1 MVIDSKTS
9 GIIVTVVL
17 VIMAC
22 RVIYLNVKL
31 AKLESYDLHVRLT
44 EAICAA
50 NMELFATIYYFGN
63 QLFKKAW
70 DLSTA
75 SGIIFLALF
84 LFPIAIT
91 IDEIVKDV
99 RKR

>member
-1 MVIDSKTS
+1 MVIHSKTS

-63 QLFKKAW
+63 QLFKKA
-70 DLSTA
+70 
-75 SGIIFLALF
+75 
-84 LFPIAIT
+84 
-91 IDEIVKDV
+91 
-99 RKR
+99 

>member
-31 AKLESYDLHVRLT
+31 AKLESCDLHVRLT

-50 NMELFATIYYFGN
+50 NMELLQQFITSETSYS
-63 QLFKKAW
+63 KKHGTYQRQA
-70 DLSTA
+70 A
-75 SGIIFLALF
+75 
-84 LFPIAIT
+84 
-91 IDEIVKDV
+91 
-99 RKR
+99 

>member
-31 AKLESYDLHVRLT
+31 AKLESYDLHVRLMG
-44 EAICAA
+44 ACCAA
-50 NMELFATIYYFGN
+50 NMELFVTIYYFGN

-75 SGIIFLALF
+75 SGIIFLVLF
-84 LFPIAIT
+84 LFPIVIT

>member
-44 EAICAA
+44 EAICA
-50 NMELFATIYYFGN
+50 ELKIGT
-63 QLFKKAW
+63 QLRRIQTSCS
-70 DLSTA
+70 L
-75 SGIIFLALF
+75 
-84 LFPIAIT
+84 
-91 IDEIVKDV
+91 
-99 RKR
+99 